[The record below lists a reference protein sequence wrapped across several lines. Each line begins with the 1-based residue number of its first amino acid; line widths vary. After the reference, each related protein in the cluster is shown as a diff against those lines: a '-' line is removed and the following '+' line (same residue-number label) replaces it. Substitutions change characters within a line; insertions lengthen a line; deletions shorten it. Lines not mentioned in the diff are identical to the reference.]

1 MASMTLTE
9 MRYIT
14 ALDKTRHFGRAADA
28 CHVSQP
34 TLSVAIK
41 KVEQQI
47 GAPLFERGASEIRTT
62 PLGELIVTQIKRVLD
77 ETLRL
82 DEIATQ
88 SRDPLKGPLRVGVI
102 YTIAPYLLPALIP
115 VLHKLA
121 PDMPLFLREDFTA
134 NLIPMLKEGELDVL
148 VLALPVDV
156 PGIVAQRVYEEP
168 FRVVVPAAH
177 EWAGRKSVR
186 NDELDGQQLLL
197 LGSGNCFRDQVL
209 EACPRLQRAE
219 GMSGSIEGSSLET
232 IRHMVASG
240 AGIAVMPSSAADP
253 LVDRE
258 PMVKV
263 LPFSEAG
270 GHVARPG
277 ESAGV
282 GRTVGLAWRT
292 TFPRPK
298 AVDAVRQAILSCQLP
313 GVSKAS

>member
-1 MASMTLTE
+1 MTLTE

-134 NLIPMLKEGELDVL
+134 NLIPMLKEGELDIL

-263 LPFSEAG
+263 LPFAEAS
-270 GHVARPG
+270 GHVAKPG

>member
-1 MASMTLTE
+1 MTLTE

-134 NLIPMLKEGELDVL
+134 NLIPMLKEGELDIL

-219 GMSGSIEGSSLET
+219 GLSGSIEGSSLET

-263 LPFSEAG
+263 LPFAEASG
-270 GHVARPG
+270 QVARPG

>member
-134 NLIPMLKEGELDVL
+134 NLIPMLKEGELDIL

-263 LPFSEAG
+263 LRFAEAS
-270 GHVARPG
+270 GHVAKPG

-292 TFPRPK
+292 TYPRPK